1 MKIIEIRGF
10 NLSFP
15 LAEPM
20 GNALNVFRKR
30 DALLVQICTDSGL
43 SGWGEAGNSP
53 HAAGAFIRARLAGLI
68 LGKSPA
74 EYGRHFQLMCASVGY
89 DRRGTAM
96 MGISAPSTSPCMTL
110 SRKCMESA

>member
-30 DALLVQICTDSGL
+30 DALLIQIRT
-43 SGWGEAGNSP
+43 EYARTAVFPAG
-53 HAAGAFIRARLAGLI
+53 
-68 LGKSPA
+68 
-74 EYGRHFQLMCASVGY
+74 
-89 DRRGTAM
+89 
-96 MGISAPSTSPCMTL
+96 
-110 SRKCMESA
+110 

>member
-30 DALLVQICTDSGL
+30 DALLIQIRTDSGL

-53 HAAGAFIRARLAGLI
+53 HAAGAFNPRPVGRAHPRQVA
-68 LGKSPA
+68 
-74 EYGRHFQLMCASVGY
+74 
-89 DRRGTAM
+89 RRVW
-96 MGISAPSTSPCMTL
+96 PPL
-110 SRKCMESA
+110 SIDVRRRRV

>member
-20 GNALNVFRKR
+20 GNALNLFRKR
-30 DALLVQICTDSGL
+30 DALLIQIRTDSGL

-53 HAAGAFIRARLAGLI
+53 HAAGAFIRARLAGTHP
-68 LGKSPA
+68 GQVA
-74 EYGRHFQLMCASVGY
+74 
-89 DRRGTAM
+89 RRVW
-96 MGISAPSTSPCMTL
+96 PPL
-110 SRKCMESA
+110 SIDVRLRRV

>member
-30 DALLVQICTDSGL
+30 DALLIQIRTDSGL

-68 LGKSPA
+68 RASRPPSMA
-74 EYGRHFQLMCASVGY
+74 ATFNRCAPPSGMIGAA
-89 DRRGTAM
+89 RR
-96 MGISAPSTSPCMTL
+96 
-110 SRKCMESA
+110 

>member
-1 MKIIEIRGF
+1 MKITEIRGF

-20 GNALNVFRKR
+20 GNALNLFRKR

-53 HAAGAFIRARLAGLI
+53 HAAGAL
-68 LGKSPA
+68 
-74 EYGRHFQLMCASVGY
+74 
-89 DRRGTAM
+89 
-96 MGISAPSTSPCMTL
+96 SAPGWPDSSWGNRPPSMAATFN
-110 SRKCMESA
+110 

>member
-30 DALLVQICTDSGL
+30 DALLIQIRTDSGL
-43 SGWGEAGNSP
+43 SGWERQAIP
-53 HAAGAFIRARLAGLI
+53 RTA
-68 LGKSPA
+68 PA
-74 EYGRHFQLMCASVGY
+74 PLSASGWP
-89 DRRGTAM
+89 D
-96 MGISAPSTSPCMTL
+96 
-110 SRKCMESA
+110 